1 MPQDREAV
9 DAEKQPSNLFSSNE
23 ELIERAGSLSFLVAG
38 EAYLFAVDL
47 VITGRFYR
55 SSLFPLTTSAQAIW

>member
-23 ELIERAGSLSFLVAG
+23 ELIERAGSLSFLVVE
-38 EAYLFAVDL
+38 EAYLL
-47 VITGRFYR
+47 PWT
-55 SSLFPLTTSAQAIW
+55 W

>member
-38 EAYLFAVDL
+38 EAIYHRGPGNHGQVLSESAL
-47 VITGRFYR
+47 
-55 SSLFPLTTSAQAIW
+55 SL